1 MTRWRPW
8 AALIVSVLGLAV
20 AVYLTYSHY
29 SAGSKGVNVCPFG
42 GGSGGT
48 IDCQAVLTSGWSTI
62 LGLPVALYGAVFFLF
77 MVVINVPAMWRSESL
92 LVARLRLAAACLGMV
107 MVLYL
112 VGVELLAVKHICIWC
127 TSVHILQFALFML
140 VITGWKTTP
149 AGPLRGGPIRSP
161 ARRPSPS
168 PPPATAT
175 RPSLGSC
182 SGARQKAAR

>member
-1 MTRWRPW
+1 
-8 AALIVSVLGLAV
+8 
-20 AVYLTYSHY
+20 
-29 SAGSKGVNVCPFG
+29 
-42 GGSGGT
+42 
-48 IDCQAVLTSGWSTI
+48 
-62 LGLPVALYGAVFFLF
+62 VALYGAVFFLF

-140 VITGWKTTP
+140 VITGWNDTGWAV
-149 AGPLRGGPIRSP
+149 AGWADEEPGEE
-161 ARRPSPS
+161 AVAE
-168 PPPATAT
+168 PATA
-175 RPSLGSC
+175 RDGHEALPRSR